1 MPFSIR
7 PEGAPKTNP
16 STKAEVEDGEIEDA
30 KMTDVAMKGTEKAAK
45 SKQEP
50 SEKAEKAPQQAEPSA
65 AGPETAKEPI
75 PSEKPAPEP
84 AAEPTSHAQPSPA
97 PAASQPEVQPEEQG
111 KQAEASRRPEHE
123 RAPSSS
129 NTRPLPNRPFRQGDG
144 RLPNRPD
151 FVDDRRPRHPDHS
164 RSFDSTTGDGRGY
177 GPFERDLPARPLP
190 DDPSRGPAY
199 RDGRLPKEPD
209 WPDRHGRMRAPPDAF
224 HGRPEAPPGGPRSG
238 PQTHP
243 DRVELIHDRSERDR
257 RGLPPLPPR
266 GTTTL

>member
-177 GPFERDLPARPLP
+177 GPFERTYP
-190 DDPSRGPAY
+190 
-199 RDGRLPKEPD
+199 
-209 WPDRHGRMRAPPDAF
+209 PDRF
-224 HGRPEAPPGGPRSG
+224 QTIRPVVLRIVMVDFPRSLIGLTDMDACVHHRMLFMDG
-238 PQTHP
+238 PKHHQ
-243 DRVELIHDRSERDR
+243 VAQ
-257 RGLPPLPPR
+257 GQVPR
-266 GTTTL
+266 HTLTVSS